1 MTTMSRIGRPPRTE
15 ASEPDAFLP
24 LTPLSYHILL
34 AVADQS
40 RHGYGIIKEIE
51 AGTGGA
57 TSPSTGALYLALQRM
72 EGEGLVAGAPAP
84 RGEPD
89 DDPRR
94 KYYRLTP
101 LGRRVAVAESRRL
114 AELVA
119 LAAEKRLTGGGHG

>member
-1 MTTMSRIGRPPRTE
+1 MGRT
-15 ASEPDAFLP
+15 ASEPDDFLP

-34 AVADQS
+34 ALADQS
-40 RHGYGIIKEIE
+40 RHGYGIIKEVE

-72 EGEGLVAGAPAP
+72 GNEGLVAESAAP
-84 RGEPD
+84 RAESN

-101 LGRRVAVAESRRL
+101 LGRRVALAESRRL
-114 AELVA
+114 TDLVA
-119 LAAEKRLTGGGHG
+119 LAAEKLTGGGHG